1 MSSYTNKQE
10 KKKSLDGETIKAWVG
25 VYLFTPLSCSTFLKH
40 FIKEFEKKKKG
51 MWLYELFIH
60 NIPKQAQL

>member
-40 FIKEFEKKKKG
+40 FIKEFEKKKKVCDF
-51 MWLYELFIH
+51 ELFIH